1 VRKVSSHASELMMIM
16 STLQPCDSY
25 LSVTHPDG
33 SADENSEVAHTL
45 KRFDAATLATYAR
58 PTVLLSRG
66 KGLDLFAKV
75 DASNEPGGSPERHY
89 LDFSS
94 GIAVNSLGHADEQIA
109 QIAYEQANTL
119 VHSSNLYHNEW
130 SGELADRMVELTRE
144 HGGLGM
150 EKGAGQRDNLK
161 VFLANSGTEANE
173 GKGQAV
179 RSEIP

>member
-1 VRKVSSHASELMMIM
+1 MASTPSSVLTCELFR
-16 STLQPCDSY
+16 QPCDLY
-25 LSVTHPDG
+25 LTATHPDA
-33 SADENSEVAHTL
+33 SADENSQVAKTL
-45 KRFDAATLATYAR
+45 LRFDAATLATYAR

-66 KGLDLFAKV
+66 KGLDLYAKV
-75 DASNEPGGSPERHY
+75 DSSSEPSGSSERHY

-109 QIAYEQANTL
+109 QIAFEQANTL

-130 SGELADRMVELTRE
+130 SGELADKMVALTRE

-150 EKGAGQRDNLK
+150 KKGAGQKDNLK

-173 GKGQAV
+173 G
-179 RSEIP
+179 E